1 LTTSRALAMIDVVK
15 KSQKTSRRLRAPRV
29 RVPNR
34 ERALFTVDGCNFV
47 GVLQRLSI
55 TGGSALL
62 SRGPIP
68 HGTMGDIAFKTA
80 FGKVSAHVE
89 FLQRGADGVPLAQAF
104 HFLAMEDASSGR
116 LAAASRKMQQEGRS
130 DVPPTRSDSPAAG
143 ALNQLLSSIRHLA
156 AALMPARASFKS

>member
-1 LTTSRALAMIDVVK
+1 MISVVR
-15 KSQKTSRRLRAPRV
+15 KSQKLSRRPRAPRV

-34 ERALFTVDGCNFV
+34 ERALFTVDGSNFV

-68 HGTMGDIAFKTA
+68 HGTMGDIVFKTA
-80 FGKVSAHVE
+80 FGKVTAHVE
-89 FLQRGADGVPLAQAF
+89 FLQSGADGVPLAQAF
-104 HFLAMEDASSGR
+104 HFLAMEDASSER

-130 DVPPTRSDSPAAG
+130 DVPPTKRFASPASG
-143 ALNQLLSSIRHLA
+143 VLNQLFSSIRNLA
-156 AALMPARASFKS
+156 SALMPERASSKR

>member
-1 LTTSRALAMIDVVK
+1 LSRK
-15 KSQKTSRRLRAPRV
+15 PRAPRV

-34 ERALFTVDGCNFV
+34 ERALFSVDGANFV

-89 FLQRGADGVPLAQAF
+89 FLQSGADGVPLAQAF
-104 HFLAMEDASSGR
+104 HFLAMEDASSDR

-130 DVPPTRSDSPAAG
+130 DVPPTKRSTSPALG
-143 ALNQLLSSIRHLA
+143 ALNQLFSSIRHLA
-156 AALMPARASFKS
+156 GALMPERASLKR

>member
-1 LTTSRALAMIDVVK
+1 MK
-15 KSQKTSRRLRAPRV
+15 KSQKLSRRPRAPRV

-34 ERALFTVDGCNFV
+34 ERALFTVDGSNFV

-80 FGKVSAHVE
+80 FGKVTAHVE
-89 FLQRGADGVPLAQAF
+89 FLQSGADGVPLAQAF
-104 HFLAMEDASSGR
+104 HFLAMEDASSDR
-116 LAAASRKMQQEGRS
+116 LAAASRQMQQEGRS
-130 DVPPTRSDSPAAG
+130 DVPPTKRSTSPAAG
-143 ALNQLLSSIRHLA
+143 VLNQLFSSIRHLA
-156 AALMPARASFKS
+156 AALMPQRASFKR

>member
-1 LTTSRALAMIDVVK
+1 VR
-15 KSQKTSRRLRAPRV
+15 KSQKLSRRPRAPRV

-34 ERALFTVDGCNFV
+34 ERALFTVDGSNFV

-80 FGKVSAHVE
+80 FGKVTAHVE
-89 FLQRGADGVPLAQAF
+89 FLQSGADGVPLAQAF
-104 HFLAMEDASSGR
+104 HFLAMEDASSER

-130 DVPPTRSDSPAAG
+130 DVPPTKRSTSPAAG
-143 ALNQLLSSIRHLA
+143 VLNQLFSSIRHLA
-156 AALMPARASFKS
+156 GALMPERASFKR

>member
-1 LTTSRALAMIDVVK
+1 VR
-15 KSQKTSRRLRAPRV
+15 KSQKLSRRPRAPRV

-34 ERALFTVDGCNFV
+34 ERALFSVDGANFV

-62 SRGPIP
+62 SRGPIA

-80 FGKVSAHVE
+80 FGKVSAHIE
-89 FLQRGADGVPLAQAF
+89 FLQSGADGVPLAQAF
-104 HFLAMEDASSGR
+104 HFLAMEDASSER

-130 DVPPTRSDSPAAG
+130 DVPPTKPSTSPASG
-143 ALNQLLSSIRHLA
+143 ALNHLFSSIRHLA
-156 AALMPARASFKS
+156 AALMPARASFKR

>member
-1 LTTSRALAMIDVVK
+1 VK
-15 KSQKTSRRLRAPRV
+15 KSQKLSRRSRAPRV

-34 ERALFTVDGCNFV
+34 ERALFTVDGANFV

-89 FLQRGADGVPLAQAF
+89 FLQSGADGVPLAQAF
-104 HFLAMEDASSGR
+104 HFLAMEDASSER

-130 DVPPTRSDSPAAG
+130 DVPPTKRSTSPASG
-143 ALNQLLSSIRHLA
+143 VLNQLFSSIRHLA
-156 AALMPARASFKS
+156 SALMPERASFKR

>member
-1 LTTSRALAMIDVVK
+1 MISVVR
-15 KSQKTSRRLRAPRV
+15 KSQKSSRRPRAPRV

-34 ERALFTVDGCNFV
+34 ERALFTVDGSNFV

-89 FLQRGADGVPLAQAF
+89 FLQSGADGVPLAQAF
-104 HFLAMEDASSGR
+104 HFLAMEDASSER

-130 DVPPTRSDSPAAG
+130 DAPPTKRSTSPAAG
-143 ALNQLLSSIRHLA
+143 VLNQLFSSIRHLA
-156 AALMPARASFKS
+156 GALMPERASLKR